1 MKDSSKNLD
10 IFWDYVTLF
19 VQKIKDEDS
28 PYIVLVSSGS
38 YLTWVEICTSML
50 NISENLI
57 TYQPEYGEEITI
69 MDRSNSEY
77 LNSYTYF
84 LEELEELAYTEVKGA
99 FRFREKKSYSDFLNS
114 VIEEKE
120 FDIEDED
127 VW

>member
-1 MKDSSKNLD
+1 MNDSSKNLD
-10 IFWDYVTLF
+10 IFWDYVALF
-19 VQKIKDEDS
+19 VQKIKDKDS

-38 YLTWVEICTSML
+38 YLTWVEICASMI

-69 MDRSNSEY
+69 IDRSNSEY
-77 LNSYTYF
+77 LNSYRYF

>member
-19 VQKIKDEDS
+19 VQKIKDKDS

-38 YLTWVEICTSML
+38 YLTWVEICASVL
-50 NISENLI
+50 NISEDLI

-69 MDRSNSEY
+69 IDRSNSEY
-77 LNSYTYF
+77 LNNYTHF

>member
-19 VQKIKDEDS
+19 VQKIKDKDS

-38 YLTWVEICTSML
+38 YLTWVEICASIL

-69 MDRSNSEY
+69 IDRGNSEY
-77 LNSYTYF
+77 LNSYRYF

>member
-19 VQKIKDEDS
+19 VQKIKDKDS

-38 YLTWVEICTSML
+38 YLTWVEICASLL

-69 MDRSNSEY
+69 IDRSNSEY

-84 LEELEELAYTEVKGA
+84 LEELEELAYTEVKWA

>member
-19 VQKIKDEDS
+19 VQKIKDNGS

-38 YLTWVEICTSML
+38 YLTWVEICASML

>member
-19 VQKIKDEDS
+19 VQKIKDKDS
-28 PYIVLVSSGS
+28 PYIDLVSSGS
-38 YLTWVEICTSML
+38 YLTWVEICASML

-69 MDRSNSEY
+69 IDRSNSEY
-77 LNSYTYF
+77 LNSYRYF

-114 VIEEKE
+114 VIEDKE